1 LLMLRLPEL
10 HRTIAFHLQTFLH
23 RCVDSKVIMEDGWQI
38 PCFADL

>member
-1 LLMLRLPEL
+1 MLMLRPPEL
-10 HRTIAFHLQTFLH
+10 HKTIAFHLQTFLH